1 MTVLRSR
8 RVCPHTDP
16 GLAVEPLAA
25 NVQCL
30 QYNVGDFADR
40 VTIRHVAAWES
51 DTTLLL
57 NEASCHEPG
66 NTSTFSA
73 FLPAADQAW
82 EVPAVCID
90 TLIDEACVLSPNG
103 RVRLLKIDAEG
114 AEYPTLLTAQQLH
127 LVDEICGESHNNVP
141 WHDELPGMSGLTNR
155 LQELGFVVTHIDNGP
170 NTSIFWARRQPC

>member
-1 MTVLRSR
+1 MPSR
-8 RVCPHTDP
+8 RSSPKPTSSWISGHTWVP
-16 GLAVEPLAA
+16 SRAACLRRGAGHVLAVEPLAA

-90 TLIDEACVLSPNG
+90 TLIDEACKLSPNG
-103 RVRLLKIDAEG
+103 RVRSAE
-114 AEYPTLLTAQQLH
+114 
-127 LVDEICGESHNNVP
+127 N
-141 WHDELPGMSGLTNR
+141 
-155 LQELGFVVTHIDNGP
+155 
-170 NTSIFWARRQPC
+170 